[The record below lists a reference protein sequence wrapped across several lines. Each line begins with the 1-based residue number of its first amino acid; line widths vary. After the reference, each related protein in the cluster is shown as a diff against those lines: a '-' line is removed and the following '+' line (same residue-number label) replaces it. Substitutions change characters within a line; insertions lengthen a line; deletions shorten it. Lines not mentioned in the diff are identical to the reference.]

1 MELPPGFFVT
11 FITCKKYSDNI
22 VCEEVAYNECVY
34 FNGVKFDSLYA
45 TLCWHVRLIAEIKTQ
60 KCLPDN
66 LHVFQLPFSKLYL
79 HHDPDENYGFGRLT

>member
-1 MELPPGFFVT
+1 MEMPPGFFVT

-45 TLCWHVRLIAEIKTQ
+45 TLCWHEAYWRNK
-60 KCLPDN
+60 N
-66 LHVFQLPFSKLYL
+66 SKMS
-79 HHDPDENYGFGRLT
+79 PW

>member
-1 MELPPGFFVT
+1 MEMPPGFFVT

-45 TLCWHVRLIAEIKTQ
+45 
-60 KCLPDN
+60 N
-66 LHVFQLPFSKLYL
+66 SKMS
-79 HHDPDENYGFGRLT
+79 P